1 VQLKNNSRGSASVWR
16 TSGHAMTQTID
27 HQPVPDLA
35 PQESQSELL
44 EKQLGTDIKRLNR
57 FSSRGLWAF
66 SLFILVSLTAWR
78 DFPMLPLPDKVVAVL
93 GPPPS
98 PSIISIVLL
107 FYTFSA
113 IILSL
118 SRMTAGLEHKSSF
131 CHVGYLT
138 CFFLFYHF
146 AKALDDNFWP
156 VFGAGVTI
164 LAVESYRIWSF
175 CRDALAIKTEQLEFV
190 KRTGRLPPEED

>member
-1 VQLKNNSRGSASVWR
+1 MQPDNDSRGSAPVWR
-16 TSGHAMTQTID
+16 TSDHAMTQSID
-27 HQPVPDLA
+27 HQPVSGPA
-35 PQESQSELL
+35 PQQSQAELL
-44 EKQLGTDIKRLNR
+44 EQRLRADIKRLNR

-78 DFPMLPLPDKVVAVL
+78 DFPMLSLPNKVVAAL

-98 PSIISIVLL
+98 PYIISIVLL

-146 AKALDDNFWP
+146 AKALDDNFWA
-156 VFGAGVTI
+156 VFGAGATI
-164 LAVESYRIWSF
+164 LAIESYRIWTF
-175 CRDALAIKTEQLEFV
+175 CRDALNSRNEQLEFL
-190 KRTGRLPPEED
+190 KRTGRMPPEED

>member
-1 VQLKNNSRGSASVWR
+1 VQLKNDIRGSARVWR

-27 HQPVPDLA
+27 HQPVPGLA
-35 PQESQSELL
+35 PQQSQAELL
-44 EKQLGTDIKRLNR
+44 EKQLKADIKRLNH
-57 FSSRGLWAF
+57 FSNRGLLAF

-78 DFPMLPLPDKVVAVL
+78 DFPMLPLTEKVVAVL
-93 GPPPS
+93 GPPP
-98 PSIISIVLL
+98 PPYIISIVLL

-156 VFGAGVTI
+156 VFGAGITI

-175 CRDALAIKTEQLEFV
+175 CRDALSRRHEQLEFLQ
-190 KRTGRLPPEED
+190 RTGRMPPEED

>member
-1 VQLKNNSRGSASVWR
+1 
-16 TSGHAMTQTID
+16 MTQTID
-27 HQPVPDLA
+27 QQPVPGLA
-35 PQESQSELL
+35 PEPRRSDML
-44 EKQLGTDIKRLNR
+44 EQQLRADIKRLNR
-57 FSSRGLWAF
+57 FSNRGLWAF

-78 DFPMLPLPDKVVAVL
+78 DFPMLPLPDTVVAAL

-98 PSIISIVLL
+98 PYIISIVLL

-146 AKALDDNFWP
+146 AKALGDNFWP

-175 CRDALAIKTEQLEFV
+175 CRDALSIKTEQLEFV
-190 KRTGRLPPEED
+190 KRTGRMPPEED

>member
-1 VQLKNNSRGSASVWR
+1 MQLNTLIRNMLPVSR
-16 TSGHAMTQTID
+16 TPGHAMTQTVD
-27 HQPVPDLA
+27 NRPAADLA
-35 PQESQSELL
+35 PQQSQVELL
-44 EKQLGTDIKRLNR
+44 EQQLRADVKHLTR
-57 FSSRGLWAF
+57 FSNRGLWAF
-66 SLFILVSLTAWR
+66 SLFMLVCLTAWR
-78 DFPMLPLPDKVVAVL
+78 DFPMLPLPDTVVAAL

-98 PSIISIVLL
+98 PHIISIVFL

-118 SRMTAGLEHKSSF
+118 SRMTAGIEHKSSF

-138 CFFLFYHF
+138 GFLLFYHF
-146 AKALDDNFWP
+146 AKALDDNFWA

-175 CRDALAIKTEQLEFV
+175 CRDALSRKEEQLEFIR
-190 KRTGRLPPEED
+190 RTGRIPPEED